1 VVDARSWCEFAR
13 SKTKNHWRSWASGI
27 CYLGEGSNRTGEE
40 ERERSGWCDSKR
52 QASEVTLR
60 RRYTRTEARPIGRS
74 PVAGAGFPKAIG
86 RFRIETGGQD
96 CRESGKNQ
104 KSVKSCV
111 YSGLGRSSQSQT
123 DGAALA

>member
-1 VVDARSWCEFAR
+1 MVRLEEAGFRSHPT
-13 SKTKNHWRSWASGI
+13 KTLCKDG
-27 CYLGEGSNRTGEE
+27 GEAD
-40 ERERSGWCDSKR
+40 REI
-52 QASEVTLR
+52 A
-60 RRYTRTEARPIGRS
+60 
-74 PVAGAGFPKAIG
+74 VAGAGFPKAIG